1 MQNLY
6 SSRQSLE
13 MDRRSQDDF
22 HVPGLTLMENASA
35 SAYNLVRED
44 IGNAA
49 KAVFATGGGNNG
61 GDCLAMARLAWLDGL
76 RNIVI
81 LSAAYGRCTDL
92 RDIQMKEALELG
104 IPVSEDADSALEGA
118 DLVIDGLFGVGLNG
132 EPRAPYDGLI
142 SEINLRKCK
151 VISLDVPSGMGDS
164 VVFCSSVRADKTIC
178 MGVLKSALYLPQNR
192 DQAGEIL
199 VTDPIFPSPAVP
211 ESDIRLLDY
220 NDILP
225 VRLNGS
231 DYKRTRCHIA
241 IIGGS
246 GRFTG
251 AVTLAAK
258 AAFHSGAGLVTVFT
272 DERLIPI
279 ISKAVPSAMVG
290 SYEDAVG
297 ADLSSFDCVLCGP
310 GMGKDHDRMVSLC
323 LEKAGKVVIDAD
335 GIRAFAR
342 LRANGHGKCILTPHP
357 GEFAALLS
365 SFLPEADTSVPAS
378 FISTLKDLSDFT
390 GCQIIYKANTVWVS
404 SSGRVS
410 VIDGQNPSLGTA
422 GSGDVLSGITAALLA
437 SGREDAASQAALIH
451 QKAGALARDTYGFY
465 SSDELIRFIG
475 KAAIDISLN

>member
-6 SSRQSLE
+6 SSQQSLE

-22 HVPGLTLMENASA
+22 HIPGLTLMENASA
-35 SAYNLVRED
+35 SAYSLVRED
-44 IGNAA
+44 IRNAGRT
-49 KAVFATGGGNNG
+49 VFVAGGGNNG
-61 GDCLAMARLAWLDGL
+61 GDCLAIARLAWLDGI
-76 RNIVI
+76 RDIVI

-92 RDIQMKEALELG
+92 RDIQMKETLELG

-118 DLVIDGLFGVGLNG
+118 DIVIDGLFGVGLKG
-132 EPRAPYDGLI
+132 KPRAPYDGLI
-142 SEINLRKCK
+142 SAINLRKCK
-151 VISLDVPSGMGDS
+151 VISLDVPSGMGDG
-164 VVFCSSVRADKTIC
+164 VIFGSSVKADKTIC

-192 DQAGEIL
+192 DYAGEIL
-199 VTDPIFPSPAVP
+199 LTDPIFPSSAVP
-211 ESDIRLLDY
+211 ESDIRLLDFR
-220 NDILP
+220 DLMPIKLK
-225 VRLNGS
+225 GS
-231 DYKRTRCHIA
+231 DYKRTRGHIA

-272 DERLIPI
+272 EERLIPI
-279 ISKAVPSAMVG
+279 ISKAVPSAMIG
-290 SYEDAVG
+290 SDEDAVC

-310 GMGKDHDRMVSLC
+310 GMGRDHDDMVSLC

-342 LRANGHGKCILTPHP
+342 LRANGHGRCILAPHP
-357 GEFAALLS
+357 GEYAALLS
-365 SFLPEADTSVPAS
+365 SFLPEADTSTPSS
-378 FISTLKDLSDFT
+378 FIRTLGDLSDAT
-390 GCQIIYKANTVWVS
+390 GSEIIYKANTVWVRS
-404 SSGRVS
+404 PGKVS

-422 GSGDVLSGITAALLA
+422 GSGDVLSGITAALFA
-437 SGREDAASQAALIH
+437 SGREHAASQAALIH

-475 KAAIDISLN
+475 KAAIDISHS